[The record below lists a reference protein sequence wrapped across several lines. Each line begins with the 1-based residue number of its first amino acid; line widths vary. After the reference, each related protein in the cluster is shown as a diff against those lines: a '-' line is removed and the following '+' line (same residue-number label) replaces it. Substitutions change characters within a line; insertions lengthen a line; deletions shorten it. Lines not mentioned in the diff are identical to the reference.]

1 MVQLRKVR
9 VNDHSI
15 TGINRY
21 QQTFLFVYTLSDE
34 MILNRFICGFMKLVF
49 LNKVRKVC
57 AEMSGEIFFY
67 I

>member
-15 TGINRY
+15 TGIYRFPKNI
-21 QQTFLFVYTLSDE
+21 FICLSDE

-49 LNKVRKVC
+49 LKVRNVC
-57 AEMSGEIFFY
+57 AEMSGEIFFL
-67 I
+67 IKR